1 VSDEEAVV
9 EIEEDDMDPTGVLF
23 TLVTAGGEMVGRFIH
38 EDDEIIVLENP
49 RAFVQT
55 EKGVG
60 FAPSVCLTGRPKPE
74 SVGFYKA
81 GVILATPT
89 SAEVEKLWIQAT
101 TGLVV

>member
-1 VSDEEAVV
+1 
-9 EIEEDDMDPTGVLF
+9 
-23 TLVTAGGEMVGRFIH
+23 VGRFVH

-60 FAPSVCLTGRPKPE
+60 FAPSVCLTGQPKPE
-74 SVGFYKA
+74 SVGFYKTS
-81 GVILATPT
+81 VILATPT

>member
-1 VSDEEAVV
+1 MSDEEAVV
-9 EIEEDDMDPTGVLF
+9 EVEEEVDPTGVLF
-23 TLVTAGGEMVGRFIH
+23 TLVTAGGEMVGSFMH
-38 EDDEIIVLENP
+38 EDDEIIVLEKP

-60 FAPSVCLTGRPKPE
+60 FAPSVCLTGQAKPE
-74 SVGFYKA
+74 SVGFYKS

-89 SAEVEKLWIQAT
+89 SNEVEKLWIQAT